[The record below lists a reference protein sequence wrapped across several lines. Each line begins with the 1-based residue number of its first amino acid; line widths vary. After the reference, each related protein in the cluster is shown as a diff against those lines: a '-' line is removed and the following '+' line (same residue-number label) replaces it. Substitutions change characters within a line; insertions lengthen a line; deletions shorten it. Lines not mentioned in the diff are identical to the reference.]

1 MRILYINDELATS
14 DGSNYHANGILSN
27 LQTILG
33 TDNVR
38 SYPQPRDGSSV
49 STSHKNL
56 KLQKKHKNLLQLIR
70 MFRKTILSYARSRQ
84 LCQELEQSS
93 WTPTHILAR
102 TIMFDNTALLVAR
115 HFGAKLICEA
125 NAPMYHEHC
134 VINGLPFQKAVE
146 HWEKNLLQKS
156 DSVYVVSDSCRDMI
170 CQHYN
175 LDPSRFL
182 TIPNGY
188 MPSLYSYEDSRR
200 EQIRNQIRKQEA
212 FPDKF
217 VVTFIGSLK
226 PWHGINQLCQVA
238 HMLANQPHIHFLV
251 IGDGSEREWV
261 EKYCSSHNN
270 MTYKGKLNL
279 SDMSQYLLSADLGIM
294 PYEKMDSFYFSPLK
308 MFDMIGAT
316 LPFIGTDQG
325 QIHQV
330 CSKFLTNDFLIKDC
344 TPEAVCKQILSIADN
359 PAIHA
364 QMKSS
369 LKDAAPQMT
378 WNQRTQSLISQI
390 Q

>member
-1 MRILYINDELATS
+1 MRILYINDELTTS

-27 LQTILG
+27 LQNILG
-33 TDNVR
+33 PDNVR
-38 SYPQPRDGSSV
+38 CYPQPRDGSSV
-49 STSHKNL
+49 GTSHRNL

-70 MFRKTILSYARSRQ
+70 IFRKTILSHVRSRQ
-84 LCQELEQSS
+84 LCRDLEQSG

-102 TIMFDNTALLVAR
+102 TIMFDNTALLTAR

-134 VINGLPFQKAVE
+134 VINHLPFQKAVE

-156 DSVYVVSDSCRDMI
+156 DSVYVVSDGCRDML
-170 CQHYN
+170 CEHYG
-175 LDPSRFL
+175 LEASRFL
-182 TIPNGY
+182 VIPNGY

-200 EQIRNQIRKQEA
+200 EEIRAQIRKQEV
-212 FPDKF
+212 FSDKF

-226 PWHGINQLCQVA
+226 PWHGINQLCKIA
-238 HMLANQPHIHFLV
+238 HMLTDHPRIHFLV
-251 IGDGSEREWV
+251 IGDGSEREHV
-261 EKYCSSHNN
+261 ETYCSTHNN

-279 SDMSQYLLSADLGIM
+279 SEMSKYLVSADLGIM
-294 PYEKMDSFYFSPLK
+294 PYEKMDAFYFSPLK

-325 QIHQV
+325 QINEI
-330 CSKFLTNDFLIKDC
+330 CTRFLNTDFLIKDC
-344 TPEAVCKQILSIADN
+344 TPEAICKQILSIAEN

-369 LKDAAPQMT
+369 LRDAAPKMT
-378 WNQRTQSLISQI
+378 WNQRTQSLISHI